1 MNRVD
6 FYILPPDVMR
16 DRYVCTIANKA
27 WQNGNNVFI
36 QTEDRATAE
45 LLDKLL
51 WTYNDIS
58 FLPHG
63 LYVEDEQGNN
73 PVLIG
78 WDEQIPDKFEVMI
91 NLAEDIPKTADH
103 FARIIEIVTS
113 DSQNRHSARN
123 RYRIYR
129 DRGYEL
135 HDHKMEDDYG
145 NTQTTRTS

>member
-6 FYILPPDVMR
+6 FYILPPNVMR

-36 QTEDRATAE
+36 QTEDRETAE
-45 LLDKLL
+45 LLDNLL

-63 LYVEDEQGNN
+63 LYEAGDQGNN

-78 WDEQIPDKFEVMI
+78 WNEQIPDKCQVMI
-91 NLAEDIPKTADH
+91 NLAEDIPKKADH

-113 DSQNRHSARN
+113 DSQDRQSARN

-129 DRGYEL
+129 EQGYEL
-135 HDHKMEDDYG
+135 HDHNMEDDHG
-145 NTQTTRTS
+145 NIQTSRTS